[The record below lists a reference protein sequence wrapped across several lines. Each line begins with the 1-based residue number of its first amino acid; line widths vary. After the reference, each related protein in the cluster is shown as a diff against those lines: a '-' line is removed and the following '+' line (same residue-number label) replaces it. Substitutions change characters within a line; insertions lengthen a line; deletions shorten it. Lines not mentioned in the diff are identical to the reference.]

1 MAGGNY
7 EKLMYNQYA
16 ELVEKF
22 ESLQAEFKQASFE
35 QKLVIERLN
44 NQHKDEIAELKAHYE
59 QEIDKRDKEIADL
72 KAANEKL
79 SAEVDRLKS
88 IINNNSR
95 NSSNPPSS
103 DQKPSK
109 KVNPKKTWTKCSS
122 PVSANISSRI
132 SANVPET
139 MSPGMLW
146 T

>member
-16 ELVEKF
+16 ELVEKY

-109 KVNPKKTWTKCSS
+109 KGK
-122 PVSANISSRI
+122 
-132 SANVPET
+132 
-139 MSPGMLW
+139 
-146 T
+146 

>member
-1 MAGGNY
+1 
-7 EKLMYNQYA
+7 MYNQYA

-79 SAEVDRLKS
+79 
-88 IINNNSR
+88 N
-95 NSSNPPSS
+95 
-103 DQKPSK
+103 
-109 KVNPKKTWTKCSS
+109 
-122 PVSANISSRI
+122 ANGIAGNLQLSEYI
-132 SANVPET
+132 GKFA
-139 MSPGMLW
+139 GGLI
-146 T
+146 